1 MHRIITIIAATAGL
15 SACTTFPELDAQTA
29 PEVQSASYPALL
41 PAEDL
46 RAQASTGPIEQR
58 GGLPVV
64 AQLEE
69 EAEQLDNRANSLR
82 ARAASL
88 RGEVIDEEDRDRL
101 DQDITIEDE
110 EV

>member
-1 MHRIITIIAATAGL
+1 MHRSVLIITVTVGL
-15 SACTTFPELDAQTA
+15 SACSTFPELDAQTA
-29 PEVQSASYPALL
+29 PEVQTASYPALL
-41 PAEDL
+41 PADNL
-46 RAQASTGPIEQR
+46 RAQASTGPIEER

-88 RGEVIDEEDRDRL
+88 RGDVIDDEDRDRL
-101 DQDITIEDE
+101 DQDITIDDE

>member
-1 MHRIITIIAATAGL
+1 MRRTITILAATTAL
-15 SACTTFPELDAQTA
+15 SACATFPELDARTA

-46 RAQASTGPIEQR
+46 RAQASTDPLEAR
-58 GGLPVV
+58 GLPVV

-88 RGEVIDEEDRDRL
+88 RGDVIDEEDRDRL
-101 DQDITIEDE
+101 DEEITIEDE

>member
-1 MHRIITIIAATAGL
+1 MIRPFKLIGVIAFASAGL
-15 SACTTFPELDAQTA
+15 GACTTFPELDAQIS
-29 PEVQSASYPALL
+29 PDVQSADYPTLL

-46 RAQASTGPIEQR
+46 RAQVSTGPLEPREQP
-58 GGLPVV
+58 LI
-64 AQLEE
+64 AQ
-69 EAEQLDNRANSLR
+69 AERIDTRADALR

-88 RGEVIDEEDRDRL
+88 RGEVIEEEDRDRL

>member
-1 MHRIITIIAATAGL
+1 MLRAIKTIGVIACFSAGL
-15 SACTTFPELDAQTA
+15 GGCTTFPELDAQIS
-29 PEVQSASYPALL
+29 PEVQSANYPALL

-46 RAQASTGPIEQR
+46 RAQVSTGPLEPREQP
-58 GGLPVV
+58 LV
-64 AQLEE
+64 AQ
-69 EAEQLDNRANSLR
+69 AERIDNRADSLR

-88 RGEVIDEEDRDRL
+88 RGEVIEEEDRDRL